1 MYIYGENSVSLLGTD
16 TKTSSSTYLVQL
28 NLQPSPSSS
37 SSDLIEV
44 TSYSEN
50 TKSPRETNLL
60 MIKAEKL
67 NATSIVKFI
76 KKLKSSC
83 LCVSSS
89 RKVAALLSS
98 QKNRVKIFEL
108 EVEDDD
114 EEAMEENDTDSA
126 DNEEQ
131 ISSIEAY
138 QPRTATNEDEFNMP
152 ISKVSENK
160 ANMVYKQFSKHQSA
174 GSTCSIAN
182 SICSSTAA
190 TNGSCST
197 AVNYDANSNGSSSI
211 FRGKRKKNFDYD
223 EDDDDDLESEDN
235 FINDSSEISNFLSG
249 KQTNSSSMVISANQN
264 GNQNINLQKD
274 NQPDTI

>member
-1 MYIYGENSVSLLGTD
+1 MLGTD

-28 NLQPSPSSS
+28 NLQPTPSSS

-67 NATSIVKFI
+67 SATSIVKYI
-76 KKLKSSC
+76 KKLKSCC

-114 EEAMEENDTDSA
+114 DEAMEENDTDSA

-131 ISSIEAY
+131 VASIEAY
-138 QPRTATNEDEFNMP
+138 QTKGSNNEDEFNMP
-152 ISKVSENK
+152 TSRISDNK
-160 ANMVYKQFSKHQSA
+160 ANLVYKQFSKHQSA

-190 TNGSCST
+190 TIGSSST
-197 AVNYDANSNGSSSI
+197 AVNYDANSNASSSL
-211 FRGKRKKNFDYD
+211 FRGKRKKNFDFD

-235 FINDSSEISNFLSG
+235 FISDSSEISNFLNT
-249 KQTNSSSMVISANQN
+249 KQSNGSNIVISANQN
-264 GNQNINLQKD
+264 GNQSIHLQKD